1 MPDDE
6 LTDFERESLRI
17 YILSEDTTPT
27 PSFAFQ
33 FYIPHLKRWAT
44 ILLPCLAA
52 IAWIA
57 PSGPTLSL
65 KVALI
70 TVGLL
75 LFAGIVA
82 WHVRLAYTAVS
93 HWGLLRRVLDWDTI
107 HRLCEL
113 HDSKN
118 AG

>member
-6 LTDFERESLRI
+6 ITDFERESLRI
-17 YILSEDTTPT
+17 YMLSEDTTPT
-27 PSFAFQ
+27 PLFAFQ
-33 FYIPHLKRWAT
+33 FYIPHLKNWAF
-44 ILLPCLAA
+44 ILLPLLVA
-52 IAWIA
+52 IAWI
-57 PSGPTLSL
+57 PPGGPTLSL
-65 KVALI
+65 KATLI
-70 TVGLL
+70 AIVLI

-93 HWGLLRRVLDWDTI
+93 HWKLLRRILDWDTI